1 MPLTDRYALF
11 GLPLSHT
18 KSPLIHA
25 EFARQAGQDLT
36 YEAIEAPAGGFAT
49 AVDRFRAEGGRGINV
64 TLPFKLDAFSYATEL
79 RQRARLAGAV
89 NCMKFDGA
97 RVIAE
102 NFDGVGLVNDIQRN
116 LGYPMRGRR
125 VLLMGAGGAA
135 RGVLLPF
142 LEQGPEVLAV
152 ANRTVA
158 KATALSL
165 QLPAHGNLVTGGY
178 AAFSDRAFDIIVNAT
193 STSLRG
199 ELPPVASANF
209 AAGCLAYDLVYG
221 KGLTPFLR
229 AARDAGAGRVA
240 DGIGMLV
247 EQAAEAFEW
256 WRGVRPETRAMID
269 KLSVPLA

>member
-1 MPLTDRYALF
+1 MTDRYALI
-11 GLPLSHT
+11 GRPLGHS

-25 EFARQAGQDLT
+25 EFARQTGQDLT
-36 YEAIEAPAGGFAT
+36 YTAIEAPEGGFAAT
-49 AVDRFRAEGGRGINV
+49 ADRFRAEGGRGINV
-64 TLPFKLDAFSYATEL
+64 TLPFKLDAAAYATEL
-79 RQRARLAGAV
+79 SERARLAGAV

-97 RVIAE
+97 MAMAE
-102 NFDGVGLVNDIQRN
+102 NYDGLGLVNDIERN
-116 LGYPMRGRR
+116 QGTPMAGRR

-142 LEQGPEVLAV
+142 LEHGPDVLAI

-158 KATALSL
+158 KATALREQFAARS
-165 QLPAHGNLVTGGY
+165 NLFAGGY
-178 AAFSDRAFDIIVNAT
+178 ADFADQRFDIVVNAT
-193 STSLRG
+193 SASLRG
-199 ELPPVASANF
+199 ELPPVVEYNF

-229 AARDAGAGRVA
+229 LAKDAGAGRVV

-256 WRGVRPETRAMID
+256 WRGVRPETRALID
-269 KLSVPLA
+269 QLSVPLT